1 MRGSLYAI
9 TEIILFIIGASLLGL
24 LLGLLI
30 RRPRPKTVRAAASAG
45 PERIEVERR
54 LAAAQSRGEDL
65 ESKLN
70 AALVKIDS
78 LDMQN
83 TKLEELRSAEA
94 NLRSTDDLAALEE
107 KASLVDRLEDELARR
122 DTALA
127 HKEREIAAAAAR
139 IASLEGA
146 TVSGDADGA
155 VPAPAA
161 ESGPD
166 YVPPRQNPTGPG
178 ALTDVIEFEVGGAD

>member
-9 TEIILFIIGASLLGL
+9 TEIILFVVGASLLGL

-54 LAAAQSRGEDL
+54 LAAAQSRSEDL

-70 AALVKIDS
+70 AALVKVDS
-78 LDMQN
+78 LGMQN
-83 TKLEELRSAEA
+83 TKLEELRQAAA
-94 NLRSTDDLAALEE
+94 NRGPSEDVAALQE
-107 KASLVDRLEDELARR
+107 KAALVDRLEEELARR
-122 DTALA
+122 DSALA
-127 HKEREIAAAAAR
+127 DKEREIASAAVR
-139 IASLEGA
+139 IASLEAGA
-146 TVSGDADGA
+146 GDAA
-155 VPAPAA
+155 PSLSSPAA
-161 ESGPD
+161 D